1 MAANFRY
8 KAGSTP
14 DPCKGGNG
22 LTMTDDSFIRE
33 VNEELRKEQAK
44 ALWDRFGPILIGVAV
59 LVVLATAAFV
69 GYRYWE
75 ESRANAA
82 GDAFSQALLLANDG
96 GKADEALAAFQQIE
110 KDGYGAYPLLARMR
124 AATVKADKG
133 DIDGAVKDFDAVA
146 ADKAVPASLRDMARL
161 RAGILL
167 VDHGSY
173 AEVAAR
179 VEQLTDDANPLR
191 STAREALG
199 LAAWKEGKADDA
211 LKLFDRIAADEAA
224 PRNAR
229 QRATLMA
236 ELIRG
241 SGDAKPDGGS

>member
-1 MAANFRY
+1 
-8 KAGSTP
+8 
-14 DPCKGGNG
+14 
-22 LTMTDDSFIRE
+22 MTDDSFIRE
-33 VNEELRKEQAK
+33 VNEELRKDQAK
-44 ALWDRFGPILIGVAV
+44 ALWDRFGPTLIAAAA

-69 GYRYWE
+69 GYRYWHE
-75 ESRANAA
+75 TSANAS
-82 GDAFSQALLLANDG
+82 GDAFSQALLLANG
-96 GKADEALAAFQQIE
+96 GKADEALAAFGQLE

-133 DIDGAVKDFDAVA
+133 DIDAAVKDFDAVA
-146 ADKAVPASLRDMARL
+146 ADNAIPASLRDMARL
-161 RAGILL
+161 RAGLLL

-173 AEVAAR
+173 AEVSAR

-199 LAAWKEGKADDA
+199 LSAWKEGRAQDA
-211 LKLFDRIAADEAA
+211 LKLFEQIAADDGA
-224 PRNAR
+224 PRNVR

-241 SGDAKPDGGS
+241 SGDAKSDNAS